1 MDINTYRRIRR
12 LFHRYSGKFTG
23 YDEVIQ
29 QNIDVKRDHI
39 LRVSRIMKEIAI
51 SIGMNSEQIRLA
63 ACIGLFHDIGRFGQY
78 TLYNTFSDAN
88 SENHSEI
95 ALRVLGENSFL
106 KGLTD
111 NEINIIKASVIN
123 HNRPV
128 IPAEAE
134 GDILLYSKLIR
145 DSDKLDIFRILITY
159 YNDPEW
165 VGENETIRLGLPDKP
180 EISAHVFEQ
189 VISGKMVKLE
199 NLRSVSDFKV
209 FQVVWVYDINFNYT
223 MKQIIR
229 RDYINRLLDTL
240 PQIEETEK
248 IRKKINLFLHLNEK

>member
-12 LFHRYSGKFTG
+12 LFHSYSGRFTG

-39 LRVSRIMKEIAI
+39 LHVSRIIKEIAI

-78 TLYNTFSDAN
+78 TTYNTFSDAN

-95 ALRVLGENSFL
+95 ALRVLDENRFL
-106 KGLTD
+106 KNLTD
-111 NEINIIKASVIN
+111 NEISIIKVSVIN
-123 HNRPV
+123 HNRPA

-134 GDILLYSKLIR
+134 GDALLFSKLIR
-145 DSDKLDIFRILITY
+145 DADKLDIFRILITY
-159 YNDPEW
+159 YNNPEW

-180 EISAHVFEQ
+180 EISVHVYEQ
-189 VISGKMVKLE
+189 VMNGKMVKLE
-199 NLRSVSDFKV
+199 NLRTVSDFKV
-209 FQVVWVYDINFNYT
+209 FQAAWVYDINFNYT
-223 MKQIIR
+223 LKQIIR
-229 RDYINRLLDTL
+229 NDYINRLLDTL
-240 PQIEETEK
+240 PQIEETEMIK
-248 IRKKINLFLHLNEK
+248 KKINLFLRLKEK